1 MALSERDVQKQIEHM
16 ISFIDQEAEE
26 KVDEINAKAD
36 EEFEIEKGK
45 LVQQQRQ
52 KIIGYYD
59 KKAKQLEQQ
68 KRVQESQLINQT
80 RLKILKFQEDQIEKI
95 LDEARGHLLK
105 VQENKATYEPLLL
118 SLIEQGLFQLLEE
131 KVLIKCRKEDFELV
145 QKLIPQAV
153 SSYKEATSKDAEVSI
168 NNQQF
173 LTNETCGGVVMSNQ
187 DGTVRICNTLDAR
200 LDMIGHQM
208 KPEIR
213 EILFGLNPNRK
224 FTE

>member
-80 RLKILKFQEDQIEKI
+80 RLKILKFQEDQIE
-95 LDEARGHLLK
+95 
-105 VQENKATYEPLLL
+105 
-118 SLIEQGLFQLLEE
+118 
-131 KVLIKCRKEDFELV
+131 VLYALPCIK
-145 QKLIPQAV
+145 
-153 SSYKEATSKDAEVSI
+153 
-168 NNQQF
+168 
-173 LTNETCGGVVMSNQ
+173 
-187 DGTVRICNTLDAR
+187 
-200 LDMIGHQM
+200 
-208 KPEIR
+208 
-213 EILFGLNPNRK
+213 
-224 FTE
+224 